1 MSKKFT
7 YTLNR
12 GDCMNWRVIELSGDR
27 FFNPDF
33 DIFINREVEAF
44 SLSQHTHDFIEISY
58 VEEGSG
64 YHYIEDQMIP
74 IKRGDLFVIPIGT
87 SHVFRPSSRDKQ
99 LVIYNCIFRTCLLEQ
114 LKSVVCETSMLHSFL
129 YGSPPHT
136 AKWMQFQDKFDMFLS
151 IMHGMY
157 REFLK
162 KGPRY
167 EFLMMGQLIQVLA
180 MLQRYECDG
189 SLVSTPTNNM
199 DDAIQY
205 INVHFATNLTVQQV
219 AERSFMS
226 PSHFQRL
233 FKKTSGVTFM
243 QYLQNI
249 RIQRCCELLKS
260 TEISIQEAANQVGY
274 QDMKFFHAL
283 FRKKTGV
290 TPREYRRSTHDV
302 DMRLASI

>member
-1 MSKKFT
+1 M
-7 YTLNR
+7 
-12 GDCMNWRVIELSGDR
+12 DWRVIELRGDR
-27 FFNPDF
+27 FFYPEF
-33 DIFINREVEAF
+33 DIFMNREIESFA
-44 SLSQHTHDFIEISY
+44 LSQHTHDFIEISY

-74 IKRGDLFVIPIGT
+74 IKRGDLFVIPLGT

-99 LVIYNCIFRTCLLEQ
+99 LVIYNCIFRVSLLAQ
-114 LKSVVCETSMLHSFL
+114 LSSVIDGSSIL
-129 YGSPPHT
+129 YKYLYDLPSTPM
-136 AKWMQFQDKFDMFLS
+136 KWLQYQDKFDKFLN
-151 IMHGMY
+151 MMQNMY
-157 REFLK
+157 REFINR
-162 KGPRY
+162 GPRY
-167 EFLMMGQLIQVLA
+167 EYLILGQLIQVLA

-189 SLVSTPTNNM
+189 SLVSTPTTNM
-199 DDAIQY
+199 DDALQY
-205 INVHFATNLTVQQV
+205 INDHFALNITVQQV

-226 PSHFQRL
+226 ASHFQRL

-260 TEISIQEAANQVGY
+260 TEMSIQEAANQVGY

-290 TPREYRRSTHDV
+290 TPRQYRKSTQEGDYQIAV
-302 DMRLASI
+302 SE

>member
-1 MSKKFT
+1 M
-7 YTLNR
+7 
-12 GDCMNWRVIELSGDR
+12 DWRVTELSGDK
-27 FFNPDF
+27 FFQPEF
-33 DIFINREVEAF
+33 DIFINREIESF
-44 SLSQHTHDFIEISY
+44 SLSQHTHDFIEISF

-64 YHYIEDQMIP
+64 FHYIEDQMIP

-99 LVIYNCIFRTCLLEQ
+99 LVIYNCIFKVELLGQ
-114 LKSVVCETSMLHSFL
+114 LRSVISEASMLYRFL
-129 YGSPPHT
+129 YEAPPPSV
-136 AKWMQFQDKFDMFLS
+136 KWLHYQDKFDKFLN
-151 IMHGMY
+151 IVLNMY
-157 REFLK
+157 REFINK
-162 KGPRY
+162 SPCY
-167 EFLMMGQLIQVLA
+167 EYLMMGQLIQVLA

-189 SLVSTPTNNM
+189 SLVSTPSNNM
-199 DDAIQY
+199 DDAMLY
-205 INVHFATNLTVQQV
+205 IHDHFAMNITVQQV

-260 TEISIQEAANQVGY
+260 TELSIQEAANQVGY

-283 FRKKTGV
+283 FRRKTGV
-290 TPREYRRSTHDV
+290 TPRQYRKSSQDNEEHPFG
-302 DMRLASI
+302 ASEQRVI

>member
-1 MSKKFT
+1 
-7 YTLNR
+7 
-12 GDCMNWRVIELSGDR
+12 MNWRVIELNGDR
-27 FFNPDF
+27 FFNSDF
-33 DIFINREVEAF
+33 DIFINREMESF
-44 SLSQHTHDFIEISY
+44 SLSQHTHDFVEISY

-99 LVIYNCIFRTCLLEQ
+99 LVIYNCIFRTRLLEQ
-114 LKSVVCETSMLHSFL
+114 LRHVVCESSILYDFL
-129 YGSPPHT
+129 YDDTPAGV
-136 AKWMQFQDKFDMFLS
+136 KWLQFQDKYDKFLS
-151 IMHGMY
+151 VMYGMY
-157 REFLK
+157 WEFLK
-162 KGPRY
+162 KGPMY
-167 EFLMMGQLIQVLA
+167 EFLILGQLIQVLA
-180 MLQRYECDG
+180 MLQRYESDG

-205 INVHFATNLTVQQV
+205 INEHFAENITVQHV

-233 FKKTSGVTFM
+233 FKKTTGVTFM

-260 TEISIQEAANQVGY
+260 TQIPIQEAANQVGY

-290 TPREYRRSTHDV
+290 TPRQYRRGAQD
-302 DMRLASI
+302 DDLRLASI

>member
-1 MSKKFT
+1 
-7 YTLNR
+7 
-12 GDCMNWRVIELSGDR
+12 MNWRVIKLNGDR

-33 DIFINREVEAF
+33 DIFINREVESF

-58 VEEGSG
+58 VEEGNG
-64 YHYIEDQMIP
+64 YHYVEDQMIP

-87 SHVFRPSSRDKQ
+87 SHVFRPTSQDNP
-99 LVIYNCIFRTCLLEQ
+99 LVIYNCIFRTSMLEQ
-114 LKSVVCETSMLHSFL
+114 LRSVVREPSILHSLF
-129 YGSPPHT
+129 YGSQPS
-136 AKWMQFQDKFDMFLS
+136 AVKWLQFQDKFDKFLTV
-151 IMHGMY
+151 MQGMY

-162 KGPRY
+162 KEAQY

-189 SLVSTPTNNM
+189 SLVSTPTNKM

-205 INVHFATNLTVQQV
+205 INDHYAANLTVQQV
-219 AERSFMS
+219 SERSFMS

-233 FKKTSGVTFM
+233 FKKTTGVTFM
-243 QYLQNI
+243 TYLQNF

-260 TEISIQEAANQVGY
+260 TEMTIQEAANQVGY
-274 QDMKFFHAL
+274 QDMKFFHEL

-290 TPREYRRSTHDV
+290 TPREYRRNSP
-302 DMRLASI
+302 DMDYKLASM

>member
-1 MSKKFT
+1 M
-7 YTLNR
+7 
-12 GDCMNWRVIELSGDR
+12 DWRVTELSGDK
-27 FFNPDF
+27 FFQPEF
-33 DIFINREVEAF
+33 DIFINREIESF
-44 SLSQHTHDFIEISY
+44 SLSQHTHDFIEISF

-64 YHYIEDQMIP
+64 FHYIEDQMIP

-99 LVIYNCIFRTCLLEQ
+99 LVIYNCIFKVELLER
-114 LKSVVCETSMLHSFL
+114 LRSVIGEASMLYRFL
-129 YGSPPHT
+129 YEAPP
-136 AKWMQFQDKFDMFLS
+136 ASVKWLQYQDKFDKFLNMILS
-151 IMHGMY
+151 MY
-157 REFLK
+157 REFINK
-162 KGPRY
+162 SPCY
-167 EFLMMGQLIQVLA
+167 EYLMMGQLIQVLA

-189 SLVSTPTNNM
+189 SLVSTPSNNM
-199 DDAIQY
+199 DDAILY
-205 INVHFATNLTVQQV
+205 IHDHFAMNITVQQV

-260 TEISIQEAANQVGY
+260 TELSIQEAANQVGY

-283 FRKKTGV
+283 FRRKTGV
-290 TPREYRRSTHDV
+290 TPRQYRKSSQDNEEQPFG
-302 DMRLASI
+302 ASEQRVI

>member
-1 MSKKFT
+1 
-7 YTLNR
+7 
-12 GDCMNWRVIELSGDR
+12 MNWRVIELSGDI
-27 FFNPDF
+27 FFHPDF

-44 SLSQHTHDFIEISY
+44 CLSQHTHDFIEISY

-64 YHYIEDQMIP
+64 YHYVEDQMIP

-87 SHVFRPSSRDKQ
+87 SHVFRPSSQDNQ
-99 LVIYNCIFRTCLLEQ
+99 LVIYNCIFRTSLLEQ
-114 LKSVVCETSMLHSFL
+114 LKSVICESTKLHSLL
-129 YGSPPHT
+129 YGSSPS
-136 AKWMQFQDKFDMFLS
+136 AKWLQYQDKFDKFLS
-151 IMHGMY
+151 IMHGMF
-157 REFLK
+157 REYLK

-180 MLQRYECDG
+180 MLQRYESDG
-189 SLVSTPTNNM
+189 SMVSTPTNNM

-205 INVHFATNLTVQQV
+205 INDHFATNLTVQQV

-233 FKKTSGVTFM
+233 FKKTTGVTFM

-274 QDMKFFHAL
+274 QDMKFFHSL

-290 TPREYRRSTHDV
+290 TPREYRRSTP
-302 DMRLASI
+302 DMEFRMASM

>member
-1 MSKKFT
+1 
-7 YTLNR
+7 
-12 GDCMNWRVIELSGDR
+12 MNWRVIELNGDR
-27 FFNPDF
+27 FFNPEF
-33 DIFINREVEAF
+33 DIFINREVESF

-99 LVIYNCIFRTCLLEQ
+99 LVIYNCIFRTRLLEQ
-114 LKSVVCETSMLHSFL
+114 LKSVVCESSMLHSFL
-129 YGSPPHT
+129 YGSPPFT
-136 AKWMQFQDKFDMFLS
+136 VKWLQYQDKFDKFLS

-167 EFLMMGQLIQVLA
+167 EYLMMGQLIQVLA

-205 INVHFATNLTVQQV
+205 INDHFAANLTVQQV
-219 AERSFMS
+219 AERSFIS

-249 RIQRCCELLKS
+249 RVQRCCELLKS

-283 FRKKTGV
+283 FRKKTGI
-290 TPREYRRSTHDV
+290 TPREYRRSTQ
-302 DMRLASI
+302 DMDMKLASI